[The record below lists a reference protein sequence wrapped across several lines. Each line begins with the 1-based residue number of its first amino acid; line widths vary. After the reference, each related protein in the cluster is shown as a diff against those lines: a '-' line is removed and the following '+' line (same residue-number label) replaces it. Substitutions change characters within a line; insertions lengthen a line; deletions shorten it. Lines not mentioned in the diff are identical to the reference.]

1 MNESLRW
8 QLIVGCLMI
17 VALEAPRTSLVLA
30 EDLGGPYAVHGRS
43 ALDAAPPAP
52 RGVAARDVGTA
63 DIERGEELLAFDRD
77 RDTRAGV
84 SRR

>member
-43 ALDAAPPAP
+43 ALDAVPQ
-52 RGVAARDVGTA
+52 GVAVRDVGNEK
-63 DIERGEELLAFDRD
+63 IERGEELLAFDRD
-77 RDTRAGV
+77 RDAHAGG
-84 SRR
+84 RR